1 MELSVH
7 RNFGQKQSLRG
18 RAVRGDRATDELRVS
33 AKRRRPV
40 LRVLRDSLKTSACF
54 SFAFVAIV
62 SERGN
67 NDGEQGQKRTTDILK
82 TGVM

>member
-7 RNFGQKQSLRG
+7 GNFGQKQSLRG

-33 AKRRRPV
+33 AERRRPV

-54 SFAFVAIV
+54 SFVAIV

-82 TGVM
+82 TGVL